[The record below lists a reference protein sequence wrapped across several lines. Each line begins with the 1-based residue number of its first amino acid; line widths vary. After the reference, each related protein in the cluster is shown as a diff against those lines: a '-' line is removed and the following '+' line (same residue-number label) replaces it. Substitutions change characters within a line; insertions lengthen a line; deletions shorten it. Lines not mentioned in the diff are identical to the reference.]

1 LRALLAAHLVGF
13 RAMNR
18 GAWMVPLALT
28 ACTSARPAL
37 TPAEPLSNEPVV
49 GRSVYDLDLKPLGP
63 RNGVRL
69 SEFQGKALLLNVWA
83 SWCAPCK
90 EELPRLDDT
99 APRLR
104 TKGIEIVGASVDE
117 STRDAEEFLH
127 RRDAWTIALGI
138 DPGGRVLRERLGV
151 PRMPTSYV
159 IDRKG
164 VVREVHPG
172 SDQEDF
178 RGIESRLI
186 ELAGLP

>member
-1 LRALLAAHLVGF
+1 MDKRAWLPALAV
-13 RAMNR
+13 
-18 GAWMVPLALT
+18 T
-28 ACTSARPAL
+28 AACSSARPPVLPSEA
-37 TPAEPLSNEPVV
+37 LSNEPVV
-49 GRSVYDLDLKPLGP
+49 GRSVRDIDLKPLGARP
-63 RNGVRL
+63 GVRL

-90 EELPRLDDT
+90 QELPRLDDA

-104 TKGIEIVGASVDE
+104 ARGIEIVAVSVDE
-117 STRDAEEFLH
+117 SAEDADEFL
-127 RRDAWTIALGI
+127 RRRETWSLTFGL

-172 SDQEDF
+172 SDEEDF
-178 RGIESRLI
+178 RTIESRLI
-186 ELAGLP
+186 EFAGLP

>member
-1 LRALLAAHLVGF
+1 MKLEAWLPALVVA
-13 RAMNR
+13 
-18 GAWMVPLALT
+18 T
-28 ACTSARPAL
+28 ACTSGR
-37 TPAEPLSNEPVV
+37 TPVLPSEPLSNEPVV
-49 GRSVYDLDLKPLGP
+49 GRSVYDLDLKPFGA
-63 RNGVRL
+63 RSAVRL

-90 EELPRLDDT
+90 EELPRLDEA

-104 TKGIEIVGASVDE
+104 AKGIEIIAVSVDE
-117 STRDAEEFLH
+117 SAGDAEEFL
-127 RRDAWTIALGI
+127 RRRETWTLTFGL

-172 SDQEDF
+172 SDEEDF
-178 RGIESRLI
+178 RTIESRLI

>member
-1 LRALLAAHLVGF
+1 
-13 RAMNR
+13 MNR
-18 GAWMVPLALT
+18 GAWMAALALT
-28 ACTSARPAL
+28 ACSSPRPAV

-90 EELPRLDDT
+90 EELPRLDDA
-99 APRLR
+99 APQLR
-104 TKGIEIVGASVDE
+104 TKGIEIVAASVDE
-117 STRDAEEFLH
+117 SAGDAEEFLH
-127 RRDAWTIALGI
+127 RRDTWTITFGL

-151 PRMPTSYV
+151 PQMPTSYV

-164 VVREVHPG
+164 VVRDVHPG
-172 SDQEDF
+172 SDREDF
-178 RGIESRLI
+178 RAIESRLI
-186 ELAGLP
+186 ELARLP